1 MNLQG
6 AIDLIRKI
14 PDYPKPGI
22 VFLDITPLLA
32 SAPALLSVTE
42 EFAKATTD
50 SEVIVGIEAR
60 GFIFAAA
67 LAAHSNK
74 GFIPLRK
81 KGKLPFTTYSQSYE
95 LEYGVDSLEVHTDAF
110 KRSQRVGIVDDVLAT
125 GGTIC
130 AAIELAQ
137 KSGAI
142 VDCVVVLIEIIDLA
156 GRKRISEKYPD
167 VRIIALVGN

>member
-32 SAPALLSVTE
+32 SAQALLVVTE
-42 EFAKATTD
+42 EFAKATTK

-74 GFIPLRK
+74 GFVPLRK
-81 KGKLPFTTYSQSYE
+81 QGKLPFTTYSQSYE
-95 LEYGVDSLEVHTDAF
+95 LEYGVDSLEVHIDALH
-110 KRSQRVGIVDDVLAT
+110 KDQHVGIVDDVLAT

-137 KSGAI
+137 RSGAI
-142 VDCVVVLIEIIDLA
+142 VDCVVVLIEIIGLE
-156 GRKRISEKYPD
+156 GRKRITDQFPSVP
-167 VRIIALVGN
+167 IIALVGN